1 MSQPPSREP
10 KCHTAPVLEPS
21 SVPLLTTGIDDQVID
36 AAREALRRFGA
47 KPARLIGPWV
57 LDIIDHWMRSAGH
70 PSTGPDEARVEALR
84 QLRDVPPALLPTD
97 PFDGRFRL
105 VMRYDYLMEDLPKVW
120 RRYQQPAARDSALRK
135 VLVSVLGE
143 GWTTRPLPHRA
154 TPSAFAYDCLRTT
167 AETLRR
173 ARRYVY
179 AIEADTIESQAQS
192 MRRKG
197 DIEGALRYENLAR
210 VLRKARPGRPARR
223 APAPRPK

>member
-1 MSQPPSREP
+1 VERKGVKSRP
-10 KCHTAPVLEPS
+10 
-21 SVPLLTTGIDDQVID
+21 PLLTTGIDDQVLD
-36 AAREALRRFGA
+36 AAHQAFRNYGA

-57 LDIIDHWMRSAGH
+57 LDVIDRWMRSAGH
-70 PSTGPDEARVEALR
+70 PSTGPDDARAEALR
-84 QLRDVPPALLPTD
+84 QLQGVPPALQPLD
-97 PFDGRFRL
+97 PFDSRFNL
-105 VMRYDYLMEDLPKVW
+105 VMRYDHLMEELPKVW
-120 RRYQQPAARDSALRK
+120 RRYQQPAARDSTLRK
-135 VLVSVLGE
+135 MLVSVLGE

-154 TPSAFAYDCLRTT
+154 TPSAFAYDCLSTT